1 MFKTEKAKLIALG
14 VFILILTVIAIL
26 IYRAGKKKGGIN
38 LSNPINDNPG
48 DVNNQG
54 AQSSSSEI
62 KQLATDCHYDMDGVN
77 LSVDETVWSRVLAL
91 SDTDFIKLNNQF
103 NVLYQ
108 KESGQ
113 SFAKW
118 IDNES
123 AVNPLGDWHSIKP
136 ALQKRLTKLNLM

>member
-38 LSNPINDNPG
+38 LSNPLNDNPG

-123 AVNPLGDWHSIKP
+123 AVSPLGDWHSIKP